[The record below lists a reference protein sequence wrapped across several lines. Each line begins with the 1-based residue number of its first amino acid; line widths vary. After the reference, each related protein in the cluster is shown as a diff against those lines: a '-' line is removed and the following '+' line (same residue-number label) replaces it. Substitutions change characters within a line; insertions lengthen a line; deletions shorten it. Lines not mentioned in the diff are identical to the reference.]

1 MGERRPVIVIC
12 GPTASGKTALAV
24 ELALRLGGEII
35 SADSMQ
41 IYRELNIG
49 TAKPDMAERRGV
61 PHHMLDVASVRE
73 NYSVSRYESE
83 GAEAVEGVMARG
95 RQPIVCGGTGLY
107 INALIK
113 GSGFLEAD
121 ESGAVRASLE
131 ADWDRLGAEG
141 MLSRL
146 GAVDPE
152 SAARLH
158 INDKKRIIRALEVFE
173 ITGRTITSHNL
184 ETQSRPP
191 RYDSIFIG
199 ITPEDRHV
207 LYDRIDR
214 RVDIMMERGLLEE
227 VKDLYGRGLMINT
240 AAQAI
245 GYKELLG
252 YLKGESSLEESVEL
266 IKRKSRNYA
275 KRQLTWFGRDGRVC
289 WIKYK
294 KDENI
299 GNLVEAS
306 TKYLSSKGVL

>member
-1 MGERRPVIVIC
+1 MGRDNTVIVVC
-12 GPTASGKTALAV
+12 GPTASGKTALAA
-24 ELALRLGGEII
+24 ELALGLDGEVI
-35 SADSMQ
+35 SADSRQ

-49 TAKPDMAERRGV
+49 TAKPDTDERRGV
-61 PHHMLDVASVRE
+61 PHHMIDVASVTE
-73 NYSVSRYESE
+73 NYSVSRYETE
-83 GAEAVEGVMARG
+83 AAAAVEDVLSRG
-95 RQPIVCGGTGLY
+95 KRPIVCGGTGLY

-113 GSGFLEAD
+113 GSGFSGAD
-121 ESGAVRASLE
+121 GSGAVRARLE
-131 ADWDRLGAEG
+131 DEWSQMGAEK
-141 MLSRL
+141 MLARL
-146 GAVDPE
+146 REIDPE

-184 ETQSRPP
+184 ETQSKPP
-191 RYDSIFIG
+191 RYDSLFIG
-199 ITPEDRHV
+199 VAPEDRQV

-214 RVDIMMERGLLEE
+214 RVDAMMERGLLCE
-227 VKDLYGRGLMINT
+227 VKSLYDRGLMVNT

-252 YLKGESSLEESVEL
+252 YIHGECSLDESIEL

-275 KRQLTWFGRDGRVC
+275 KRQLTWFGRDRRVN

-306 TKYLSSKGVL
+306 TKYLSLNGVL

>member
-1 MGERRPVIVIC
+1 MGRDNTVIVVC

-24 ELALRLGGEII
+24 ELALRLDGEVI

-61 PHHMLDVASVRE
+61 PHHMLDVASVTE
-73 NYSVSRYESE
+73 SYSVSRYEAE
-83 GAEAVEGVMARG
+83 GAAAVDDVMSRG
-95 RQPIVCGGTGLY
+95 KRAIVCGGTGLY

-121 ESGAVRASLE
+121 DSGAVRASLE
-131 ADWDRLGAEG
+131 ARWEAFGAEK
-141 MLSRL
+141 MLERL
-146 GAVDPE
+146 REIDPE
-152 SAARLH
+152 RAARLH
-158 INDKKRIIRALEVFE
+158 LNDKKRIIRAIEVYE

-184 ETQSRPP
+184 ETQGKPP
-191 RYDSIFIG
+191 RYDSLFIG
-199 ITPEDRHV
+199 ITPQDRQV

-214 RVDIMMERGLLEE
+214 RVDVMMERGLLDE
-227 VKDLYGRGLMINT
+227 VKSLCDRGLMVNT

-252 YLKGESSLEESVEL
+252 YIKGECSLDESIEL

-275 KRQLTWFGRDGRVC
+275 KRQLTWFGRDGRVN

-306 TKYLSSKGVL
+306 TKYLPLDGVL